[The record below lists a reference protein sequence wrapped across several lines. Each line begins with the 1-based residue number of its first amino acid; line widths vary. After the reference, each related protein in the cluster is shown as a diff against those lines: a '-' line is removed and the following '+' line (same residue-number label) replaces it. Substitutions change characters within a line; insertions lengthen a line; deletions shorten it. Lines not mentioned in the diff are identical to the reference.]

1 MSAQISGDDHEQ
13 QEEASMAEQLKAD
26 STVIAQKAKEFQAQ
40 HDSLM
45 IAIRTLKADEDNVT
59 NGANWQGQAR
69 DAFNSFMERYY
80 YQADKMNDKLMETSE
95 KLVKMSG
102 NFQDQDDTFSSKVQA
117 QISSLDLPPV

>member
-1 MSAQISGDDHEQ
+1 
-13 QEEASMAEQLKAD
+13 MAEQLKAD